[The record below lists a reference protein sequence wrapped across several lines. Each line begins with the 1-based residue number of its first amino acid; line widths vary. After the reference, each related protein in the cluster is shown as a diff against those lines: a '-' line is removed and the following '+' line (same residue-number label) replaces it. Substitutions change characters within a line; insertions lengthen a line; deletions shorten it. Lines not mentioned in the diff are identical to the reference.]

1 MELKATKDLNNEQVK
16 MLQTLNVTLLQV
28 IQNPLNMKLLENS
41 IAYNRIR
48 DKMFV
53 ELEKSTKEYN
63 KRFKK

>member
-1 MELKATKDLNNEQVK
+1 MELKATKDLNNEQLK
-16 MLQTLNVTLLQV
+16 MLQVLNVTLLQV

-41 IAYNRIR
+41 IAFNRIR

-53 ELEKSTKEYN
+53 ELEKSTKEYD